1 MVLTHLFFLLIT
13 EFSYL
18 MYRKNAVYNGKQ
30 EQMKWANDVSVVF
43 ETECESNC
51 QNELFFK

>member
-1 MVLTHLFFLLIT
+1 MVLTHLFFLLVT

-30 EQMKWANDVSVVF
+30 EQMKWATAHWSLKVDAIRMLHAL
-43 ETECESNC
+43 
-51 QNELFFK
+51 QPPL